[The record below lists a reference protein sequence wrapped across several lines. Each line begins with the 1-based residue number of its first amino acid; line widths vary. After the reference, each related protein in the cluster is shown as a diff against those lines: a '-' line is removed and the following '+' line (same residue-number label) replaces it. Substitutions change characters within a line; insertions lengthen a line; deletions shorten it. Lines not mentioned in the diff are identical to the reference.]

1 MNESFYTAISFILL
15 VGFSYKKLKSI
26 IDAHLTSSI
35 GKLVEKIED
44 AKDISKQAQDLFL
57 ESQKKLDKFIQTK
70 SRNLEQA
77 RQNSLQIQEDHVQK
91 TQELINIRKQDFD
104 NYLSSLENAAME
116 KARSKIAHIVYSVV
130 TEAIK
135 YEKFNI
141 SNKLN

>member
-1 MNESFYTAISFILL
+1 
-15 VGFSYKKLKSI
+15 
-26 IDAHLTSSI
+26 
-35 GKLVEKIED
+35 VEKIED